1 MAKPGLHIPSLDG
14 LRAISFLLVFV
25 AHAGLD
31 GVVPG
36 GFGVT
41 VFFFLSGFLIT
52 TLMRIEFDE
61 TGRVSLKNFY
71 LRRVLRILPPFYTV
85 LVAATALTAFGVLR
99 GDILLKPFLAQ
110 VLHATNYW
118 EVAYGYDGTARGTG
132 VYWSLAVEEH
142 FYVLFPLLYLTMRRL
157 GLGNA
162 TQAKVLAGLC
172 FAILL
177 WRCVLVYG
185 LHAPTNRTYLASDT
199 RVDSILFGCLL
210 AVYGN
215 PVLDKS
221 LVGERVWKLVLL
233 PLAVATLLFSFAFR
247 GEAFR
252 ETFRYS
258 LQGVALAPVFVCA
271 IRFPGWGFM
280 RLLNLRPVAFVGVLS
295 YSLYLLHHVILFAFR
310 DRLQPP
316 FGPLTGAVAALALSL
331 VLAQLIHVVIE
342 RPCARLRRR
351 FSA

>member
-1 MAKPGLHIPSLDG
+1 MPKSGLHIPSLDG
-14 LRAISFLLVFV
+14 LRAISFSIVFV

-31 GVVPG
+31 SLVPG

-71 LRRVLRILPPFYTV
+71 LRRILRIFPPFYVV
-85 LVAATALTAFGVLR
+85 LLSASALAALGVLNEKVR
-99 GDILLKPFLAQ
+99 LAPFLAQ

-118 EVAYGYDGTARGTG
+118 QVVYGYGSTVRGSG

-142 FYVLFPLLYLTMRRL
+142 FYLLFPLLYLTLRRRRL
-157 GLGNA
+157 TPAG
-162 TQAKVLAGLC
+162 QAKVLGGLC
-172 FAILL
+172 LAVLL
-177 WRCVLVYG
+177 WRCVLVYA
-185 LHAPTNRTYLASDT
+185 LHASTDRTYLASDT

-215 PVLDKS
+215 PVLDRS
-221 LVGERVWKLVLL
+221 PVSDRVWKVVLL
-233 PLAVATLLFSFAFR
+233 PLALAALVFTFLFRSVT
-247 GEAFR
+247 FR

-258 LQGVALAPVFVCA
+258 LQGVALVPVFVCA
-271 IRFPGWGFM
+271 IRFPRWGAM
-280 RLLNLRPVAFVGVLS
+280 KLLNLRPVAFVGVLS
-295 YSLYLLHHVILFAFR
+295 YSLYLLHHVILFGIR
-310 DRLQPP
+310 EHLQPP
-316 FGPLTGAVAALALSL
+316 FGPLSGAIAALALAL
-331 VLAQLIHVVIE
+331 VLAQLIHVTIE

-351 FSA
+351 LSV